1 MLADPGQK
9 NDIAAK
15 HPEVVEKMRA
25 AYDKF
30 WGEARPLMVNETA
43 PMSPTQ
49 PFRMDYQKQ
58 LAGKGIPYW
67 ASPK

>member
-1 MLADPGQK
+1 
-9 NDIAAK
+9 
-15 HPEVVEKMRA
+15 MRA

-58 LAGKGIPYW
+58 LAGKRHPKLGI
-67 ASPK
+67 S